1 MNYAVEDKGKFI
13 KIELNQKTIYLKK
26 EIILSLELIINPG
39 LSDKE
44 KEIRNQDVYYK
55 YVKSSPEPF
64 SELVIY
70 TSIIDER
77 DQVPV
82 DTIEGRPY
90 SKKYTFRQE
99 GIQDASELENLMSKI
114 HQYIN

>member
-13 KIELNQKTIYLKK
+13 KIELDKKTIYLKK
-26 EIILSLELIINPG
+26 NIILSLELIINPG
-39 LSDKE
+39 LSNKE
-44 KEIRNQDVYYK
+44 KEIRNHDVYYK
-55 YVKSSPEPF
+55 YVKPSPEPF

-114 HQYIN
+114 YQYIN